1 MHCLIIGKVWPEPS
15 STAAGRR
22 TLDILSA
29 LQAAGWTLS
38 FASTAQ
44 SGPHSL
50 DLAAMGIESHT
61 IQVNDSG
68 FDTWLKAL
76 APDVVIFDRFMT
88 EEQFGWR
95 VEQVCPQALR
105 VLDTSDLHCLR
116 EARHQQLKTGKA
128 LDLFNEI
135 ALREIASIH
144 RSDQTLMISEYEMQ
158 LLRDVFSI
166 PETQIAYWPFGLDRS
181 PKTFPAYAERQH
193 FIMIG
198 SFHHAPNL
206 DAARWCK
213 QVVWPLIRKAIPEA
227 ELHCYGSYG
236 DKYAGELNAPK
247 QGFLFKGRA
256 DDALATMQ
264 QYRVNL
270 APLRFGAGLKGK
282 LFDGFET
289 GTPSVTTPVGAEGI
303 ATADCEWGCDVSDE
317 PEAIAKVAVQL
328 YQDEAQW
335 SAVQAQGQRIADTRF
350 DAADWLPRLP
360 QTLSD
365 AFDALDANRQA
376 HFVGQMLR
384 HHQHRSTEF
393 MSRWIE
399 AKNVKRS

>member
-1 MHCLIIGKVWPEPS
+1 
-15 STAAGRR
+15 
-22 TLDILSA
+22 
-29 LQAAGWTLS
+29 
-38 FASTAQ
+38 
-44 SGPHSL
+44 
-50 DLAAMGIESHT
+50 MGIESHT

-181 PKTFPAYAERQH
+181 PKTFPEYAERQH